1 MAVPKKIITR
11 QVFDCPIFGTPK
23 DFSSNKLPTGEDV
36 IRCCSQERYDL
47 ALKVNNKS
55 VSFSQVA
62 STVANKIIGLYQK
75 ASIPTV
81 TDKRIVQL
89 INALHD
95 KYYSLRKSYTRD
107 KNKDSFK
114 QKIDEFK
121 QKCSLLF
128 DVAACKCP
136 IVVNCI
142 CNKTPDLCKCDITV
156 NCDCAKSNK
165 IPAIELRFVY
175 LLRVHGIGKIGGV
188 DVSETKKLNKS
199 LERRSRDRHL
209 TLDDES
215 ESDLKP
221 SCSHSN
227 VNVVETDDEDQYPSS
242 KDSDSDQDFK
252 VPKKVSSNNWQM
264 RNQLKSTA
272 LLSDR
277 YGVSD
282 RATAAI
288 ASSVLHDVGLITD
301 SDVSHVI
308 DKNKIR
314 REKQN
319 VRAELCSK
327 SDEFPLQGL
336 YLDGRKD
343 DTLVVDLAHSKRF
356 RRVKKEEHYSLIQ
369 EPGSVYIGH
378 VTPTSGSSEDIVTS
392 IISYLSGRGISLEKL
407 VVIGC
412 DGTAVN
418 TGWKNGLI
426 RRIEIHL
433 GKPLQWAVCLLH
445 FNELPFRHLFQYLDG
460 KSTGP
465 KSLRGPI
472 GEKLSGCEKRPVI
485 GFKSIGCQIPT
496 IDRSILSKD
505 QQYLLD
511 ISMAIK
517 SGNCKEDLAVRDPG
531 PLSHSRWLTT
541 ANRTL
546 RLYLSEESPTPELQE
561 IVVFILKSYMP
572 MWFSI
577 KTSKYFTEGPKL
589 VYQSIQSSRY
599 LPEDL
604 RNIVDPVIERNGFFA
619 HPEHLMLAMTQ
630 DNTKHIRDLGLRRIL
645 KARQLDQKRTTI
657 RTFMPPKLNFKAQ
670 DYSEIINWMDCDLS
684 SPPLL
689 KDISDDE
696 IKSHIQSDSVPNWDI
711 TFKTFP
717 VHTQAVE
724 RCVKLVTEASGK
736 VCGAESR
743 DGFIRTTLLSRSTM
757 PNFAHKSDF
766 KVPSAKNE

>member
-1 MAVPKKIITR
+1 MAVPKNLLTR
-11 QVFDCPIFGTPK
+11 QVFHCPLFGTPK
-23 DFSSNKLPTGEDV
+23 DFLTNKLPTGEDV
-36 IRCCSQERYDL
+36 LRCCSQERYNL

-62 STVANKIIGLYQK
+62 SVVANKIIGFYQK

-121 QKCSLLF
+121 QKCTLLF

-136 IVVNCI
+136 IFINCI
-142 CNKTPDLCKCDITV
+142 CNKIPDVCKCDITV
-156 NCDCAKSNK
+156 NCDCPKSNK

-175 LLRVHGIGKIGGV
+175 LLRVHGIGKIGTV
-188 DVSETKKLNKS
+188 DLSETKKLNKS
-199 LERRSRDRHL
+199 LERRSRDNKSTMNH
-209 TLDDES
+209 TS
-215 ESDLKP
+215 KP
-221 SCSHSN
+221 SCSHSK
-227 VNVVETDDEDQYPSS
+227 VNVVEADAEDQNTCSDNSNSDED
-242 KDSDSDQDFK
+242 FT

-264 RNQLKSTA
+264 RIRLKSTA

-288 ASSVLHDVGLITD
+288 ASSVLHDFGLVTD
-301 SDVSHVI
+301 SDVSHVV
-308 DKNKIR
+308 DKNKVR

-319 VRAELCSK
+319 VRNTLSNK
-327 SDEFPLQGL
+327 SDEFPLKGL
-336 YLDGRKD
+336 YFDGRKD
-343 DTLVVDLAHSKRF
+343 DTLVIDVAHSKRF

-369 EPGSVYIGH
+369 EPGSIYIGH
-378 VTPTSGSSEDIVTS
+378 VAPASGSSQDIATS
-392 IISYLSGRGISLEKL
+392 IISYLSGRDISLEKL

-418 TGWKNGLI
+418 TGCKNGLI
-426 RRIEIHL
+426 RRIEMHL

-485 GFKSIGCQIPT
+485 AFKSIDCQILT
-496 IDRSILSKD
+496 IDRNILSKD

-511 ISMAIK
+511 ISKAIK
-517 SGNCKEDLAVRDPG
+517 LGSCKEDLAIRDPG

-546 RLYLSEESPTPELQE
+546 RLYLSEENPTSELQE

-577 KTSKYFTEGPKL
+577 RTSKYFTDGPKL
-589 VYQSIQSSRY
+589 IYQSIQSSRY
-599 LPEDL
+599 LSKDL
-604 RNIVDPVIERNGFFA
+604 HKIVDPVIERNGFFA

-630 DNTKHIRDLGLRRIL
+630 DDRKHIRELGLRRIL
-645 KARQLDQKRTTI
+645 KARQVDQKRKNI
-657 RTFMPPKLNFKAQ
+657 RSFMTPKLNFNAQ
-670 DYSEIINWMDCDLS
+670 EYSELINWMDCDLS

-696 IKSHIQSDSVPNWDI
+696 IKSNIESDSVPNWDT

-736 VCGAESR
+736 VCGTESR

-766 KVPSAKNE
+766 KVPSATSE

>member
-23 DFSSNKLPTGEDV
+23 DFLSNKLPTGEDL

-47 ALKVNNKS
+47 ALKGNNKS

-62 STVANKIIGLYQK
+62 STVANKIIGLCQK

-142 CNKTPDLCKCDITV
+142 CNKTPDLCKCHITV

-175 LLRVHGIGKIGGV
+175 LLRVHGIGTIGGV

-242 KDSDSDQDFK
+242 KDSGSDQDFK

-288 ASSVLHDVGLITD
+288 ASSVCT
-301 SDVSHVI
+301 
-308 DKNKIR
+308 
-314 REKQN
+314 
-319 VRAELCSK
+319 
-327 SDEFPLQGL
+327 
-336 YLDGRKD
+336 
-343 DTLVVDLAHSKRF
+343 
-356 RRVKKEEHYSLIQ
+356 
-369 EPGSVYIGH
+369 
-378 VTPTSGSSEDIVTS
+378 
-392 IISYLSGRGISLEKL
+392 
-407 VVIGC
+407 
-412 DGTAVN
+412 
-418 TGWKNGLI
+418 
-426 RRIEIHL
+426 
-433 GKPLQWAVCLLH
+433 
-445 FNELPFRHLFQYLDG
+445 
-460 KSTGP
+460 
-465 KSLRGPI
+465 
-472 GEKLSGCEKRPVI
+472 
-485 GFKSIGCQIPT
+485 
-496 IDRSILSKD
+496 
-505 QQYLLD
+505 LLD
-511 ISMAIK
+511 
-517 SGNCKEDLAVRDPG
+517 
-531 PLSHSRWLTT
+531 
-541 ANRTL
+541 
-546 RLYLSEESPTPELQE
+546 
-561 IVVFILKSYMP
+561 
-572 MWFSI
+572 
-577 KTSKYFTEGPKL
+577 
-589 VYQSIQSSRY
+589 
-599 LPEDL
+599 
-604 RNIVDPVIERNGFFA
+604 
-619 HPEHLMLAMTQ
+619 
-630 DNTKHIRDLGLRRIL
+630 
-645 KARQLDQKRTTI
+645 
-657 RTFMPPKLNFKAQ
+657 
-670 DYSEIINWMDCDLS
+670 
-684 SPPLL
+684 
-689 KDISDDE
+689 
-696 IKSHIQSDSVPNWDI
+696 
-711 TFKTFP
+711 
-717 VHTQAVE
+717 
-724 RCVKLVTEASGK
+724 
-736 VCGAESR
+736 
-743 DGFIRTTLLSRSTM
+743 
-757 PNFAHKSDF
+757 
-766 KVPSAKNE
+766 